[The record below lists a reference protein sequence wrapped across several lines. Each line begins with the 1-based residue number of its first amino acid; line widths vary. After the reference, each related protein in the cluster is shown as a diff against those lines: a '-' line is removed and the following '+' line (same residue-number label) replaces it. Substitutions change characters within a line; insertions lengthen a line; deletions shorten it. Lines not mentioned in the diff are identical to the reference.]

1 MGGQYGI
8 PVLGLCH
15 LILEKC
21 PIRTVDY
28 LNQQSGEWVTLHY
41 KNMENGFHFHIC
53 RHTASL
59 LLYVYIRLVFSLNC
73 IYLTDM
79 VNAPQMSPYP
89 LVFSLLFQYKNSY
102 ETHKQ
107 HHFWSHRLAAHIPQN
122 TTHILSPW
130 RLSRPLLLFLAPHP
144 PTPSSTT
151 SMDQLDWGTL
161 TCTRPTT

>member
-89 LVFSLLFQYKNSY
+89 LVFSLLFQYKNSH
-102 ETHKQ
+102 EIHKQ
-107 HHFWSHRLAAHIPQN
+107 HHFWSHRLAAHTSLKTPP
-122 TTHILSPW
+122 TSYHHEGFHDHCCSSWRHI
-130 RLSRPLLLFLAPHP
+130 RQPHP
-144 PTPSSTT
+144 AQPV
-151 SMDQLDWGTL
+151 WINWIEEH
-161 TCTRPTT
+161 